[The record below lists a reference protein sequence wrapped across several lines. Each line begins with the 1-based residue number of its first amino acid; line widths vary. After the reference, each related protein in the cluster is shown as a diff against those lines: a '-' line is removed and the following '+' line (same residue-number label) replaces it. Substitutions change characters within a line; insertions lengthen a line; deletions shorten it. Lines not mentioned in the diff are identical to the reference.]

1 MKNRL
6 FIKVLHSKRV
16 ERLNSSHFVTKPYSC
31 VVCFCCTG
39 VVAVFALVG
48 VACLLFGDFFYISK
62 DSKQTDSPPDG
73 KRQLSYIYTK
83 NVNAALLSMCCHMHK
98 FTGNSKKY

>member
-31 VVCFCCTG
+31 VVCFN
-39 VVAVFALVG
+39 VKIVN
-48 VACLLFGDFFYISK
+48 
-62 DSKQTDSPPDG
+62 KQTVLLMEKDNCH
-73 KRQLSYIYTK
+73 IYTPK
-83 NVNAALLSMCCHMHK
+83 MLMLHCYPCVATCISLPAIVRNTDTIVGFLVCVSRE
-98 FTGNSKKY
+98 